1 MWLMQLYDHLNSKQL
16 VPSLWQTTAFLLNIK
31 VEALFLGRASLLKM
45 IPTMHAWIITP
56 TID

>member
-1 MWLMQLYDHLNSKQL
+1 MFHLNRRQL

-31 VEALFLGRASLLKM
+31 VDARFLGLANLLKM